1 MSSFKQ
7 RIEDG
12 LAGKFKGLANGFDR
26 LNNYI
31 YNTQRKT
38 YTLIGGLSGSAK
50 TTLVNYI
57 LLNNIEDADNS
68 NTPIDIFY
76 YSYEID
82 EETTKANWL
91 SVLIYKKHKIII
103 SPEKIAGLGN
113 NRLSK
118 PEQELVNLML
128 PYLDTVFSR
137 INFRFETNNP
147 TGVYN
152 ELYQHAEKVGNF
164 TYETYKDKNNI
175 DQRRLTGYKF
185 HNEDRYVIVI
195 MDHMALMRK
204 ERGFDLKANIDKYSE
219 YCIFLRNICG
229 YSFFNIQQF
238 NQGINSVDRQK
249 FKGVDLSP
257 QQNDFKDSS
266 NPYTDSDIAIGIM
279 NPWKMDMKDCLG
291 YNLEILKENFR
302 MIKVIKNRK
311 GGDNKAIGVYFNA
324 PAGSFHE
331 LPLSTDTSKIQDVY
345 NRINN
350 KNKQ

>member
-1 MSSFKQ
+1 MNNFKK

-12 LAGKFKGLANGFDR
+12 LSGKFKGLANGFNR

-57 LLNNIEDADNS
+57 LLNNIEDADKN
-68 NTPIDIFY
+68 NIPIDIFY

-103 SPEKIAGLGN
+103 PPEKIAGLGD

-128 PYLDTVFSR
+128 PYLDNIFNR
-137 INFRFETNNP
+137 INFRFESNNP
-147 TGVYN
+147 TGIRN
-152 ELYQHAEKVGNF
+152 ELYDYSKKVGNF
-164 TYETYKDKNNI
+164 IHEEYI
-175 DQRRLTGYKF
+175 DHEGNKKQRLTGYKF
-185 HNEDRYVIVI
+185 NDPDRYVLVV
-195 MDHMALMRK
+195 MDHIALMK
-204 ERGFDLKANIDKYSE
+204 NERGFTLKENIDKYSE
-219 YCIFLRNICG
+219 YCIFFRNICSF
-229 YSFFNIQQF
+229 SFFNLQQF
-238 NQGINSVDRQK
+238 NQGLNSVDRSK
-249 FKGVDLSP
+249 HKGIDLSP

-266 NPYTDSDIAIGIM
+266 NPYTDADIVLGLM
-279 NPWKMDMKDCLG
+279 NPWKMDMKECMG
-291 YNLEILKENFR
+291 YDLEILKDYFR
-302 MIKVIKNRK
+302 LIKVIKNRK
-311 GGDNKAIGVYFNA
+311 GGDNKSLGVYFNA

-331 LPLSTDTSKIQDVY
+331 LPLVGTQELRDAYS
-345 NRINN
+345 RL
-350 KNKQ
+350 KNKK

>member
-12 LAGKFKGLANGFDR
+12 LAGKFKGLSNGFNR
-26 LNNYI
+26 LNKYI

-57 LLNNIEDADNS
+57 LLNNIEDADKN
-68 NTPIDIFY
+68 NIPIDIFY

-103 SPEKIAGLGN
+103 PPEKISGLGD

-118 PEQELVNLML
+118 AEQELVNLML
-128 PYLDTVFSR
+128 PYLDNIFSR
-137 INFRFETNNP
+137 INFRFEANNP
-147 TGVYN
+147 TGIYN
-152 ELYQHAEKVGNF
+152 ELYQHALKVGEF
-164 TYETYKDKNNI
+164 TYEYYKDKSGL
-175 DQRRLTGYKF
+175 DQKRLIGYNFYDK
-185 HNEDRYVIVI
+185 DRYVLVVL
-195 MDHMALMRK
+195 DHQALMKR
-204 ERGFDLKANIDKYSE
+204 ERGFTLKENIDKYSE
-219 YCIFLRNICG
+219 YCIFLRNICS

-238 NQGINSVDRQK
+238 NQSLNSVERAK

-257 QQNDFKDSS
+257 QQNDFKDTS
-266 NPYTDSDIAIGIM
+266 NPYTDADIVIGIM
-279 NPWKMDMKDCLG
+279 NPWKMDMKECLG

-302 MIKVIKNRK
+302 MLKVIKNRK

-324 PAGSFHE
+324 PAGTFHE
-331 LPLSTDTSKIQDVY
+331 LPEINTTELQDFYIRVKE
-345 NRINN
+345 RN
-350 KNKQ
+350 K